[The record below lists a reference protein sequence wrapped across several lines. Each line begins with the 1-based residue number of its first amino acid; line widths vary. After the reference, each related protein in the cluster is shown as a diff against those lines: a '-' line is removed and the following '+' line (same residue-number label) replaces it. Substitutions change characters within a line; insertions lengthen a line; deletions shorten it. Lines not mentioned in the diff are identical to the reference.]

1 MLTIFIEII
10 MSVFIANFKAS
21 EHPIITATVRGALV
35 ALTVFLFGIYIQI
48 KDQDHFNW
56 WFLLGI
62 SLGIGFL
69 LTIFLLLIEIF
80 FNWVDRKK

>member
-21 EHPIITATVRGALV
+21 EHPIITIIVQGFLLALII
-35 ALTVFLFGIYIQI
+35 FLFGIYLFL
-48 KDQDHFNW
+48 KEQDKLNLG
-56 WFLLGI
+56 FLLAV

-69 LTIFLLLIEIF
+69 VTIFLLIIEII
-80 FNWVDRKK
+80 FNWVDKKK